1 MIVDA
6 DKRIVKNWV
15 EEHTRYPQSFKT
27 NISEADEMFLYA
39 LQNLGDRDRATIRYY
54 FIGKRIIDAVQQ
66 VLNWHFENSEISSFL
81 DFACGYGRFTRYLIQ
96 ELPPEKV
103 WAADIYAEAVNF
115 QREYLGVNG
124 VVSTTN
130 PEDFSSNFS
139 LKGKF
144 DCILACSFFSHIP
157 ERRFGKWMQT
167 LYDLLTPSGVLMFSV
182 HDEALLPPHVEIGNK
197 GILFAPASESRFL
210 DKEEY
215 GTTFVSE
222 EFVRK
227 VVGEVSKNQAFI
239 CRIKEGICGAQDLYL
254 VSKKPFKNLESFN
267 FRYHPKAGL
276 ESCQAIA
283 DGVIRLQG
291 WAMDF
296 NPEGKIDEIRIG
308 INGQIVQKCQP
319 GHSRS
324 DIAEKFNKP
333 ELLNCGWSC
342 DLVADKLSLND
353 VISVKAVNNYGLEWV
368 MEVNTLQLIINN

>member
-1 MIVDA
+1 MIVEA
-6 DKRIVKNWV
+6 DKRIVKTWL
-15 EEHTRYPQSFKT
+15 EAQTKYPQDFKT

-54 FIGKRIIDAVQQ
+54 FIGKRILDAVKQ
-66 VLNWHFENSEISSFL
+66 VLNWHFDNLEISSFL

-103 WAADIYAEAVNF
+103 WVADIYAEAVNF

-124 VVSTTN
+124 IVSTTN
-130 PEDFSSNFS
+130 PEEFS
-139 LKGKF
+139 LENKF

-157 ERRFGKWMQT
+157 EIRFARWMQN
-167 LYDLLTPSGVLMFSV
+167 LYDLLTPQGVLMFSV
-182 HDEALLPPHVEIGNK
+182 HDETLLPPNVEIGNK
-197 GILFAPASESRFL
+197 GILFTPASESRFL

-215 GTTFVSE
+215 GTTFVNE
-222 EFVRK
+222 EFIRK
-227 VVGEVSKNQAFI
+227 VVGEISEGQAFI

-254 VSKKPFKNLESFN
+254 VSKKPLKDVDSLN

-283 DGVIRLQG
+283 DDSIRFQG
-291 WAMDF
+291 WALDV
-296 NPEGKIDEIRIG
+296 NPQGKIDEIQIA

-324 DIAEKFNKP
+324 DIAEQFKNP

-342 DLVADKLSLND
+342 DLATDKVSLND
-353 VISVKAVNNYGLEWV
+353 VISVKAVNNYGLEWI
-368 MEVNTLQLIINN
+368 MEVNTVNSVMGNK

>member
-1 MIVDA
+1 MMVEA
-6 DKRIVKNWV
+6 DERIVKVWV

-96 ELPPEKV
+96 ELPPERV
-103 WAADIYAEAVNF
+103 WVADIYAEAVNF

-124 VVSTTN
+124 IVSTTN
-130 PEDFSSNFS
+130 PEDFTLEN
-139 LKGKF
+139 KF

-157 ERRFGKWMQT
+157 EQRFARWMQK

-182 HDEALLPPHVEIGNK
+182 HDEALLPPNIEIGNK

-215 GTTFVSE
+215 GTTFVNE
-222 EFVRK
+222 KFVRK
-227 VVGEVSKNQAFI
+227 VVGEVSDRQAFI

-254 VSKKPFKNLESFN
+254 VGKKPFKDLESFN
-267 FRYHPKAGL
+267 FRHHPKAGL
-276 ESCQAIA
+276 DSCQAIA
-283 DGVIRLQG
+283 DGVIRLKG

-296 NPEGKIDEIRIG
+296 NPEGKIDEVRIA

-319 GHSRS
+319 GHSRP

-333 ELLNCGWSC
+333 EL
-342 DLVADKLSLND
+342 
-353 VISVKAVNNYGLEWV
+353 
-368 MEVNTLQLIINN
+368 